1 MEEKMLMSQELLQIV
16 DMIASER
23 GIDCEDVFLAME
35 QAILRIARTNYGME
49 LNLDVRIDRHT
60 GKSTLTRLQ
69 QVVESVSDSTTE
81 IALEDARAQD
91 SSVDVGDYLAE
102 ELPPVPFGRMAAQV
116 ARQVITQ
123 RVREAERTRQ
133 YEEYKDRVGEIITG
147 VVKRIEFGHAILDLG
162 RAEAVLRKEQMIP
175 REPIRV
181 GDRVRVLITELR
193 PDAKG
198 PIIIASRTHPHFMAK
213 LFEHEVPEVYEGII
227 EIRAVARD
235 PGSRAKIAVVCDD
248 PSIDPVGSCVGMR
261 GARVQAVTTE
271 LQGERVDI
279 VLWSPNVATFVVNA
293 LVPAEVIKV
302 VIDEDSQKLRVIV
315 ADDQLSLSIGRRGQN
330 VRLASQLTGWNVD
343 IVTESDDAAQRA
355 KEMGERCQ
363 LFCEALDV
371 DNMFAQLLYTEGF
384 DTVEDIA
391 LVDEEEFTDIEGM
404 TIDLVQMIQKRARE
418 YLEKKRSTFD
428 ARCQEAGMEKEL
440 MELKEL
446 TMNDLDRLL
455 DANIKT
461 RDDLAELS
469 GFEVVALLGQD
480 RCNLE
485 RANNIVM
492 AARSHWF
499 EEEGEKGQS
508 THG

>member
-1 MEEKMLMSQELLQIV
+1 MEEKMLLSHELLQIV

-23 GIDCEDVFLAME
+23 GIECEEVFLAME
-35 QAILRIARTNYGME
+35 QAVLRIARTSYGME
-49 LNLDVRIDRHT
+49 LNLDVRIDRRT
-60 GKSTLTRLQ
+60 GQSTLTRLQ
-69 QVVESVSDSTTE
+69 QVVEEVSDQVTE
-81 IALEDARAQD
+81 ISLEDARAQD
-91 SSVDVGDYLAE
+91 PSVDVGDYLAE
-102 ELPPVPFGRMAAQV
+102 ELPPVPFGRMAAQL
-116 ARQVITQ
+116 ARQVIMQ

-133 YEEYKDRVGEIITG
+133 YEEFKDRVGEVITG
-147 VVKRIEFGHAILDLG
+147 IVKRIEFGHAILDLG
-162 RAEAVLRKEQMIP
+162 RAEAILRKEQMIQ
-175 REPIRV
+175 REPMRV

-213 LFEHEVPEVYEGII
+213 LFEHEVPEVYEGLI

-271 LQGERVDI
+271 LQGERIDI
-279 VLWSPNVATFVVNA
+279 VLWSPHVATFVVNA

-315 ADDQLSLSIGRRGQN
+315 ADDQLSLAIGRRGQN

-343 IVTESDDAAQRA
+343 IVTETDDAAQRA
-355 KEMGERCQ
+355 EEMSARCL

-371 DNMFAQLLYTEGF
+371 DNMLAQLLYTEGF
-384 DTVEDIA
+384 DTVEDVA
-391 LVDEEEFTDIEGM
+391 LVDEDEFAAIDGM
-404 TIDLVQMIQKRARE
+404 TMELVQTLQTRAKD
-418 YLEKKRSTFD
+418 YLEKKRSAFEIE
-428 ARCQEAGMEKEL
+428 CKEAGMEKEL
-440 MELKEL
+440 MELSVLSLE
-446 TMNDLDRLL
+446 DLDRLL
-455 DANIKT
+455 KANIKT
-461 RDDLAELS
+461 RDDLAELA
-469 GFEVVALLGQD
+469 GFEVVTLLGQE

-499 EEEGEKGQS
+499 EESEKGQS
-508 THG
+508 TNG